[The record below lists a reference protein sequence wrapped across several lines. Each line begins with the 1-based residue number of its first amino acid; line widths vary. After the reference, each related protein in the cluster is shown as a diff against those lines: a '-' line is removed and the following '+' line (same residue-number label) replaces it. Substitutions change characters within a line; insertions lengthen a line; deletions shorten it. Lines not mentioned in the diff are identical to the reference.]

1 MEAAAPATP
10 WHSPLPYLF
19 GALAVI
25 SILISFSLLI
35 LGCSY
40 CRKVSVSVLNG
51 DNGAARAADME
62 SDPRKG
68 DDGQNPVPSA
78 MFDDKVLVIMAGE
91 VNPSFIATPMSLSL
105 NCGKIMGCRENAAAT
120 ATVAAEHGDGDRL

>member
-19 GALAVI
+19 GALAAV

-51 DNGAARAADME
+51 DDRAARAADEE
-62 SDPRKG
+62 SGRGKG
-68 DDGQNPVPSA
+68 NDDRNLLPSPV
-78 MFDDKVLVIMAGE
+78 FDDKILVIMAGE
-91 VNPSFIATPMSLSL
+91 VNPSFIAIPISLSS
-105 NCGKIMGCRENAAAT
+105 N
-120 ATVAAEHGDGDRL
+120 